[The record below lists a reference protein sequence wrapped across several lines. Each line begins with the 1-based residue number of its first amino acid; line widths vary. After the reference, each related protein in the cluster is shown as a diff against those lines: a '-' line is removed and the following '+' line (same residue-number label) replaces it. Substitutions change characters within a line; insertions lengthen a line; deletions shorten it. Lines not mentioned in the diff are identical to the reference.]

1 MVEVDSKITQML
13 QLTDKDFK
21 IVINISNNI
30 DRDRMDRHLQDI
42 SSIYRL

>member
-30 DRDRMDRHLQDI
+30 DGDRMDRHLQDI